1 MSKKEWGK
9 GSKKD
14 RLEENITV
22 KKKLIYEDNKRE
34 RLIVINVEGKKR

>member
-22 KKKLIYEDNKRE
+22 KKKLKYMKIIRGND
-34 RLIVINVEGKKR
+34 